1 VNTLPK
7 DAVVI
12 AHRGTP
18 DILLIKV
25 GVADGHDL
33 GVIWRRGIGISDPMY
48 VGAIAKFGY
57 WETYEGS
64 QGVLAEI
71 EKELKDGHAKASP
84 DPDRG
89 ASGDRGARPRRRK
102 RA

>member
-1 VNTLPK
+1 VKSLPK
-7 DAVVI
+7 DAVVL
-12 AHRGTP
+12 AHRGGP

-25 GVADGHDL
+25 GVADDGHDL
-33 GVIWRRGIGISDPMY
+33 GVIWRRGMGISEPMY

-71 EKELKDGHAKASP
+71 EEELANAAAKSP
-84 DPDRG
+84 SQGRG
-89 ASGDRGARPRRRK
+89 AAGDRGARPRRR
-102 RA
+102 R